1 MVLLAKAIQSTICY
15 NIISSSKSPPAK
27 KNPQAKKKK
36 KKPLSVNAQVYFSYI
51 TTAWR

>member
-1 MVLLAKAIQSTICY
+1 MVLLAKAIQSIICY

-27 KNPQAKKKK
+27 KKKK